1 MKSLKERFKNSYF
14 VVNKIYL
21 IFIFILLAL
30 EDFSLG
36 FYYFLFSIIIYTL
49 NTLTSKVPIE
59 VKDNFEEKTFIYKET
74 EEKELKLDLWLPHN
88 QNNSNPLV
96 FFCHGGGWIS
106 GFRNQ
111 PNNVSW
117 CKYLASKGLAV
128 VSIDYRYGYTNTM
141 EDILSD
147 YTDALQFV
155 KDHAG
160 EMKLDPD
167 RIVLMGLSA
176 GAHLSMLYAS
186 YYSSIENKERMS
198 GIKSVV
204 SYYGPSNLAD
214 ILMEDNKSL
223 FAKFALRKTI
233 DSEDDE
239 VEAMYRKEDI
249 YNYYSPI
256 NWVSES
262 MVPMF
267 LVHGMEDKTVPYRS
281 SVKMAKK
288 LREKN
293 IPYKFISHKEA
304 DHSFDTKL
312 KDRKTIEILKQ
323 TVDFIK
329 NSINS

>member
-1 MKSLKERFKNSYF
+1 MKSLKERFKKSYF

-21 IFIFILLAL
+21 IFIFIFLAI

-49 NTLTSKVPIE
+49 NTLNSKVPIE
-59 VKDNFEEKTFIYKET
+59 VNEEFEEKTFVYKET
-74 EEKELKLDLWLPHN
+74 EERDLKLDLWLPHN
-88 QNNSNPLV
+88 DKDNNPLV

-117 CKYLASKGLAV
+117 CKYLASKGFAV

-155 KDHAG
+155 KDKSID
-160 EMKLDPD
+160 MKVDRN

-176 GAHLSMLYAS
+176 GAHLSMLYAT
-186 YYSSIENKERMS
+186 YYSSIQNEERMS

-204 SYYGPSNLAD
+204 SYYGPSDLSD
-214 ILMEDNKSL
+214 ILMDDNKSL
-223 FAKFALRKTI
+223 FAKFALKKTI

-239 VEAMYRKEDI
+239 IEEMYREEDI
-249 YNYYSPI
+249 YRYYSPI
-256 NWVSES
+256 TWVSES
-262 MVPMF
+262 MVPVF
-267 LVHGMEDKTVPYRS
+267 LAHGMEDNTVPYRS
-281 SVKMAKK
+281 SVKMAEK
-288 LREKN
+288 LKDYN
-293 IPYKFISHKEA
+293 VKYKFISHKDA

-329 NSINS
+329 NSVNS